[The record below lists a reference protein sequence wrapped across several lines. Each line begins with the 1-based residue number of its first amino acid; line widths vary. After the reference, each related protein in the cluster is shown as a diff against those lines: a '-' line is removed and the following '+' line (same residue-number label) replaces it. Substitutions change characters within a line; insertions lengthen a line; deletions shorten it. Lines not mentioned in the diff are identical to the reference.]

1 MWPFVYYFYFEKD
14 FDKFSGFIIENIA
27 GPAVYD
33 PLTFLGLP
41 KAWRGDLWNR
51 IDVWAIVTGIMV
63 LSYGAGLVSD
73 KDRPAYITTVV
84 LAVAGLFIKILGYMK
99 TINLKCR
106 CRMHISTRAGH

>member
-1 MWPFVYYFYFEKD
+1 VWPFVYYFYFEREYYLL
-14 FDKFSGFIIENIA
+14 ENYYYDNIRF
-27 GPAVYD
+27 PAIYD

-41 KAWRGDLWNR
+41 KAWRGDLWNG

-73 KDRPAYITTVV
+73 EDRPAYITTVV

-99 TINLKCR
+99 AINMKCR